1 MAWVDVLVFLIVG
14 AFVVSRF
21 FSHRLPTD
29 PKDGRKDGKPGGWGQ
44 LGKDLSQRVQEAA
57 KTIDTVAVPKKTAKA
72 GVPDGFDEAAF
83 LSGAKAAYRYYHDRW
98 NAKDEDG
105 LAKLCSPEL
114 MDTLNAELNKLD
126 KRGVSPL
133 IVVNSLDATLAK
145 VSVKAKTAVAEVVF
159 DAVQSEDEVN
169 ETNPKITK
177 TGQQRHVRT
186 KWTFAR
192 PITSDDPNWDVVS
205 INPAE
210 VH

>member
-1 MAWVDVLVFLIVG
+1 MAWVDVLVVLVIG

-29 PKDGRKDGKPGGWGQ
+29 PKDGKSGWGQ

-57 KTIDTVAVPKKTAKA
+57 KTIDTVAVPKKPAKTA
-72 GVPDGFDEAAF
+72 GIEGFDEAAF
-83 LSGAKAAYRYYHDRW
+83 LDGAKAAYRYYYARW

-114 MDTLNAELNKLD
+114 MDILNAELNKLD

-133 IVVNSLDATLAK
+133 VVVNRLDAVLGK
-145 VSVKAKTAVAEVVF
+145 VSTKAKTAVAEVVF
-159 DAVQSEDEVN
+159 DAVQTEDEVGDDK
-169 ETNPKITK
+169 PKVTK

-192 PITSDDPNWDVVS
+192 PITSDDPNWDVVG